1 MTEWYETSRTTDNL
15 ANLPLD
21 VIGDF
26 VKKSPFF
33 LPLGDYLYTNNSI
46 MAGKK
51 VIISEEMMQKLV
63 VEEIMSKADIAAL
76 GDNRDFKDAVNKA
89 LKNNRDADKELEKKV
104 RKIVA
109 DSVKVLFRGLWERNN
124 FWTGLINNQ

>member
-1 MTEWYETSRTTDNL
+1 
-15 ANLPLD
+15 
-21 VIGDF
+21 
-26 VKKSPFF
+26 
-33 LPLGDYLYTNNSI
+33 

-51 VIISEEMMQKLV
+51 VIISESMMQKLV
-63 VEEIMSKADIAAL
+63 VEEIMSKAELNSLA
-76 GDNRDFKDAVNKA
+76 DNADFKNAVYKA
-89 LKNNRDADKELEKKV
+89 VKNNRDVERELEKKV

>member
-1 MTEWYETSRTTDNL
+1 
-15 ANLPLD
+15 
-21 VIGDF
+21 
-26 VKKSPFF
+26 
-33 LPLGDYLYTNNSI
+33 

-51 VIISEEMMQKLV
+51 VIISESMAQKLI
-63 VEEIMSKADIAAL
+63 VEEIMSRADIAAL
-76 GDNRDFKDAVNKA
+76 ADNKDFKDAVNKA
-89 LKNNRDADKELEKKV
+89 LKNNRDADKDLEKKV

>member
-1 MTEWYETSRTTDNL
+1 
-15 ANLPLD
+15 
-21 VIGDF
+21 
-26 VKKSPFF
+26 
-33 LPLGDYLYTNNSI
+33 

-51 VIISEEMMQKLV
+51 VIVNESQMQQLV
-63 VEEIMSKADIAAL
+63 VEEIMSKANITAL

>member
-1 MTEWYETSRTTDNL
+1 M
-15 ANLPLD
+15 
-21 VIGDF
+21 
-26 VKKSPFF
+26 
-33 LPLGDYLYTNNSI
+33 NNST

-51 VIISEEMMQKLV
+51 IIISESQMKQLV
-63 VEEIMSKADIAAL
+63 MEEVMSKADIASLA
-76 GDNRDFKDAVNKA
+76 DNKDFKDAIVKA
-89 LKNNRDADKELEKKV
+89 MKNNREADKDLEKKV

>member
-1 MTEWYETSRTTDNL
+1 
-15 ANLPLD
+15 
-21 VIGDF
+21 
-26 VKKSPFF
+26 
-33 LPLGDYLYTNNSI
+33 

-89 LKNNRDADKELEKKV
+89 LKNNREADKELEKKV
-104 RKIVA
+104 RQIVA

>member
-1 MTEWYETSRTTDNL
+1 
-15 ANLPLD
+15 
-21 VIGDF
+21 
-26 VKKSPFF
+26 
-33 LPLGDYLYTNNSI
+33 

-89 LKNNRDADKELEKKV
+89 LKNNREADKELEKKV
-104 RKIVA
+104 RQIVA
-109 DSVKVLFRGLWERNN
+109 DSVKVLLRGLWERNN

>member
-1 MTEWYETSRTTDNL
+1 
-15 ANLPLD
+15 
-21 VIGDF
+21 
-26 VKKSPFF
+26 
-33 LPLGDYLYTNNSI
+33 

-51 VIISEEMMQKLV
+51 VIISESMMQRLV
-63 VEEIMSKADIAAL
+63 IEEIMSKSDIASLA
-76 GDNRDFKDAVNKA
+76 DNRDFKDAVNKA
-89 LKNNRDADKELEKKV
+89 LKNNKEADRELEKKV

>member
-1 MTEWYETSRTTDNL
+1 
-15 ANLPLD
+15 
-21 VIGDF
+21 
-26 VKKSPFF
+26 
-33 LPLGDYLYTNNSI
+33 

-51 VIISEEMMQKLV
+51 VIISESMMQRLV

-76 GDNRDFKDAVNKA
+76 ADNRDFKDAVNKA

>member
-1 MTEWYETSRTTDNL
+1 
-15 ANLPLD
+15 
-21 VIGDF
+21 
-26 VKKSPFF
+26 
-33 LPLGDYLYTNNSI
+33 

-51 VIISEEMMQKLV
+51 VIVTESQMKQLMINEV
-63 VEEIMSKADIAAL
+63 ISKADIDSLAN
-76 GDNRDFKDAVNKA
+76 NRDFKDAVLNA
-89 LKNNRDADKELEKKV
+89 IKNNRDADKDLEKKV

>member
-1 MTEWYETSRTTDNL
+1 
-15 ANLPLD
+15 
-21 VIGDF
+21 
-26 VKKSPFF
+26 
-33 LPLGDYLYTNNSI
+33 

-51 VIISEEMMQKLV
+51 VIITESQMKQLV
-63 VEEIMSKADIAAL
+63 MNEVMSKSDIASLA
-76 GDNRDFKDAVNKA
+76 DNKDFKDAVVKA
-89 LKNNRDADKELEKKV
+89 LKNNRDADKDMEKKV

>member
-1 MTEWYETSRTTDNL
+1 M
-15 ANLPLD
+15 
-21 VIGDF
+21 
-26 VKKSPFF
+26 
-33 LPLGDYLYTNNSI
+33 NNSI

-51 VIISEEMMQKLV
+51 VIISESQMKQLV
-63 VEEIMSKADIAAL
+63 MEEVMSKADIASLA
-76 GDNRDFKDAVNKA
+76 DNKDFKDAIVKA
-89 LKNNRDADKELEKKV
+89 MKNNREADKDLEKKV

>member
-1 MTEWYETSRTTDNL
+1 M
-15 ANLPLD
+15 
-21 VIGDF
+21 
-26 VKKSPFF
+26 
-33 LPLGDYLYTNNSI
+33 NNS
-46 MAGKK
+46 MMPGKK
-51 VIISEEMMQKLV
+51 IIISENQMQKLV
-63 VEEIMSKADIAAL
+63 VEEIMSKVDIAAL

-89 LKNNRDADKELEKKV
+89 LKNNHDADKELEKKV

>member
-1 MTEWYETSRTTDNL
+1 
-15 ANLPLD
+15 
-21 VIGDF
+21 
-26 VKKSPFF
+26 
-33 LPLGDYLYTNNSI
+33 

-51 VIISEEMMQKLV
+51 VIISESMMQRLM

-89 LKNNRDADKELEKKV
+89 LKNNREVDKELEKKV
-104 RKIVA
+104 RQIVA

>member
-1 MTEWYETSRTTDNL
+1 
-15 ANLPLD
+15 
-21 VIGDF
+21 
-26 VKKSPFF
+26 
-33 LPLGDYLYTNNSI
+33 

-51 VIISEEMMQKLV
+51 VIVNESQMQQLV

-76 GDNRDFKDAVNKA
+76 GDSRDFKDAVNKA